1 MAKRDIV
8 IVGAGI
14 GGLTAALCLR
24 RHGIKVGVY
33 EQALALREVGAGVQV
48 SPNAA
53 RLLHRLG
60 LGAELDRVGVRPDAL
75 VMRRWDDDGP
85 IVEEPAG
92 KAIEE
97 RFGAPYYTFHR
108 ADLHQVLVD
117 AIPPDVIHTGHRLAE
132 VEQSRLVFENGAE
145 VEASVVIGADGLRS
159 VVRQSVVPDRAVFSG
174 EAVFRGLVSAERAPQ
189 IAAARRTTM
198 WVGPGRHLVC
208 YPVRS
213 GSLLSWG
220 LAVRVGAA
228 GVESWTTGGTAE
240 EALAAVEGWNA
251 RVRALIGATDR
262 ILVHPVYDRDP
273 VQRLGRDNM
282 TLLGDAAHPMLPF
295 MAQGAAQ
302 AIEDGWVLADCLAG
316 RAGPVAERLRL
327 YEELRSRR
335 VEQIQAGSRSNS
347 EVLQLPD
354 GEQQHRRDRELK
366 AGYMTNL
373 DWLYGYDAEAAA
385 SGALGR
391 SATP

>member
-1 MAKRDIV
+1 MTKREIV

-24 RHGIKVGVY
+24 RHGIEVDVY
-33 EQALALREVGAGVQV
+33 EQAPALREVGAGVQI

-75 VMRRWDDDGP
+75 VMRRWDDDGM

-117 AIPPDVIHTGHRLAE
+117 ALPPEVIHTGHKLAE
-132 VEQSRLVFENGAE
+132 VEQNRLVFENGTE

-174 EAVFRGLVSAERAPQ
+174 EAVFRGLVPAERAPE

-220 LAVRVGAA
+220 LAVRIGAA
-228 GVESWTTGGTAE
+228 GAESWTTEGTAE
-240 EALAAVEGWNA
+240 EALAAMEGWNA

-262 ILVHPVYDRDP
+262 ILILPVYDRDP
-273 VQRLGRDNM
+273 VKRLGRDNM

-302 AIEDGWVLADCLAG
+302 AIEDGWVLADCLA
-316 RAGPVAERLRL
+316 RLTGPVSDRLRR

-335 VEQIQAGSRSNS
+335 VEQIQAGSRANG

-354 GEQQHRRDRELK
+354 GPQQQRRDQKLHAE
-366 AGYMTNL
+366 AMADL
-373 DWLYGYDAEAAA
+373 DWLYGYDAEAAM
-385 SGALGR
+385 SGVLD
-391 SATP
+391 SLTTP

>member
-1 MAKRDIV
+1 MTKREIV

-24 RHGIKVGVY
+24 RHGIEVDVY
-33 EQALALREVGAGVQV
+33 ERAPALREVGAGVQI

-60 LGAELDRVGVRPDAL
+60 LGAELDRVGVRPDSA
-75 VMRRWDDDGP
+75 VMRRWDDDSM

-92 KAIEE
+92 KAIEDL
-97 RFGAPYYTFHR
+97 FGAPYYTFHR
-108 ADLHQVLVD
+108 ADLHQVLAD
-117 AIPPDVIHTGHRLAE
+117 ALPPDVIHTGHRLAE
-132 VEQSRLVFENGAE
+132 VEQNRLVFEDGAE

-159 VVRQSVVPDRAVFSG
+159 VVRQSVVPDSAVFSG
-174 EAVFRGLVSAERAPQ
+174 EAVFRGLVPAERAPE
-189 IAAARRTTM
+189 ATRCTTM

-228 GVESWTTGGTAE
+228 GVESWTTEGTAE

-262 ILVHPVYDRDP
+262 ILVLPVYDRDP
-273 VQRLGRDNM
+273 VQRLGQDNM

-316 RAGPVAERLRL
+316 LAGPVADRLRQ
-327 YEELRSRR
+327 YEELRNRR
-335 VEQIQAGSRSNS
+335 VQQIQAGSRSNS
-347 EVLQLPD
+347 EVFQLPD
-354 GEQQHRRDRELK
+354 GEQQRRRDRDMK
-366 AGYMTNL
+366 AGYMANL
-373 DWLYGYDAEAAA
+373 DWLYGYDAGEAT
-385 SGALGR
+385 SGVLGR
-391 SATP
+391 M

>member
-1 MAKRDIV
+1 MEGWMTKREIV

-24 RHGIKVGVY
+24 RQGIEVDVY
-33 EQALALREVGAGVQV
+33 EQAPALREVGAGVQV

-60 LGAELDRVGVRPDAL
+60 LGAELDLVGVRPDVLA
-75 VMRRWDDDGP
+75 MRRWDDDSM

-117 AIPPDVIHTGHRLAE
+117 ALPPDVIHTGHRLAE
-132 VEQSRLVFENGAE
+132 VEQNRLVFANGAE

-159 VVRQSVVPDRAVFSG
+159 VVRQSVVPDSAVFSD
-174 EAVFRGLVSAERAPQ
+174 EAVFRGLVPAEQAPE
-189 IAAARRTTM
+189 AARCTTM

-228 GVESWTTGGTAE
+228 GVESWTTEGTAE
-240 EALAAVEGWNA
+240 EALSAVEGWNA
-251 RVRALIGATDR
+251 RVRALIGATEQ
-262 ILVHPVYDRDP
+262 ILVLPVYDRDP

-316 RAGPVAERLRL
+316 LGGPVADRLRL
-327 YEELRSRR
+327 YEELRNRR
-335 VEQIQAGSRSNS
+335 VQQIQAGSRSNS
-347 EVLQLPD
+347 EVFQLPD
-354 GEQQHRRDRELK
+354 GERQQQRDREMK
-366 AGYMTNL
+366 AGYMANL
-373 DWLYGYDAEAAA
+373 DWMYGYDAGTAT
-385 SGALGR
+385 SGVLGR
-391 SATP
+391 R

>member
-1 MAKRDIV
+1 MTKRDIV
-8 IVGAGI
+8 VVGAGI

-24 RHGIKVGVY
+24 RHGIEVEVY
-33 EQALALREVGAGVQV
+33 EQAPALGEVGAGVQI

-60 LGAELDRVGVRPDAL
+60 LGAELDCVGVRPEA
-75 VMRRWDDDGP
+75 VVVRRWDDDSV

-92 KAIEE
+92 KALEE

-117 AIPPDVIHTGHRLAE
+117 ALPPDVIHTGHKLAD
-132 VEQSRLVFENGAE
+132 VAPQSRLVFENGAE

-174 EAVFRGLVSAERAPQ
+174 EAVYRGLVPAERAPE
-189 IAAARRTTM
+189 IAAAGCTTM
-198 WVGPGRHLVC
+198 WLGPGRHMVC

-213 GSLLSWG
+213 GSLVSWG
-220 LAVRVGAA
+220 LAIRVGVASA
-228 GVESWTTGGTAE
+228 ESWAAESTADVV
-240 EALAAVEGWNA
+240 LAAMEGWNP
-251 RVRALIGATDR
+251 RVRALIAATDR
-262 ILVHPVYDRDP
+262 TLVLPVYDRDP
-273 VQRLGRDNM
+273 VQRLGRDTM

-316 RAGPVAERLRL
+316 LADRPVAARLRL

-335 VEQIQAGSRSNS
+335 VQQIQAGSRANS
-347 EVLQLPD
+347 DVFQLPD
-354 GEQQHRRDRELK
+354 GEQQQRRDQGLK
-366 AGYMTNL
+366 AEVAGL
-373 DWLYGYDAEAAA
+373 DWLYGYDAEAATSDVLA
-385 SGALGR
+385 NMVK
-391 SATP
+391 